1 MSRFNRTDS
10 TGFSLIELLVV
21 MSIVTLLMSLVG
33 PLVLN
38 QVEKTRVRVEVLEL
52 NSWLAGLPKQA
63 IMLGS
68 PLSLS
73 FNGKQVAVKTGTQIL
88 SEKSFSYL
96 FFKPADITYSRKGL
110 TPNVSL
116 DYQVGNKNYSLQLGH
131 IEK

>member
-1 MSRFNRTDS
+1 
-10 TGFSLIELLVV
+10 